1 MLKKLEE
8 YSQPCSDQERSAR
21 LCNKSQSARCR
32 KTESAFSASC
42 NWLNNEVRGGNQR
55 NMWCLSCAHVVP
67 MLCLCCAYVVP
78 MLCLCATSSLQLC
91 FPTRW
96 IMKSEVATREMYY
109 LYSENIEFPT
119 NIKTIQLSLDSCGHL
134 KHWPKGQFWCLRK
147 PESTHSPPKHVRLSF
162 SFKPIRSNQ
171 GVWHQAG
178 LIKGPGI
185 LDH

>member
-42 NWLNNEVRGGNQR
+42 NSLNNEVRGGNQR
-55 NMWCLSCAHVVP
+55 NMWCLRCAHVVP

-78 MLCLCATSSLQLC
+78 LCNFFFATLLSNSLNNEVRGGNERNVLPVFWKYWIPNQYKNDTIIIGFMWAFKTLTKRPILV
-91 FPTRW
+91 FKKTR
-96 IMKSEVATREMYY
+96 I
-109 LYSENIEFPT
+109 
-119 NIKTIQLSLDSCGHL
+119 
-134 KHWPKGQFWCLRK
+134 
-147 PESTHSPPKHVRLSF
+147 HSPPKHVSLSF

>member
-42 NWLNNEVRGGNQR
+42 NSLNNEVRGGNQR
-55 NMWCLSCAHVVP
+55 NMWCLRCAHVVP
-67 MLCLCCAYVVP
+67 MLYLCCAYVVP
-78 MLCLCATSSLQLC
+78 LCNFFFATLLSNSLNNEVRGGNERNVLPVFWKYWIPNQYKNDTIIIGFMWAFKTLTKRPILV
-91 FPTRW
+91 FKKTR
-96 IMKSEVATREMYY
+96 I
-109 LYSENIEFPT
+109 
-119 NIKTIQLSLDSCGHL
+119 
-134 KHWPKGQFWCLRK
+134 
-147 PESTHSPPKHVRLSF
+147 HSPPKHVSLSF